1 MKKFLIILLCVSL
14 PLVSIAQPSSVR
26 KVFRKYGHKDGVVKI
41 CLPGVVMG
49 FAALFVDDK
58 ETAKMLRGVNSIKIL
73 TAGEAAG
80 FQDVNFVDEF
90 LDNFRSRSFE
100 ELLTVKDGK
109 DDVAIYMKEGKRNKK
124 ELLIVAGGP
133 NDNTIIYLKGKVS
146 AEMLSS
152 LGEEM
157 KVDILKSVT
166 Q

>member
-1 MKKFLIILLCVSL
+1 MRKFLFTLLCVAL

-26 KVFRKYGHKDGVVKI
+26 KVFRKYGHKDGVMKI

-73 TAGEAAG
+73 TADEDAG
-80 FQDVNFVDEF
+80 FQGVNFVDEF

-109 DDVAIYMKEGKRNKK
+109 QDVAIYMKEGKRNKK
-124 ELLIVAGGP
+124 ELLIIAGGQ
-133 NDNTIIYLKGKVS
+133 NESVIVYLKGKVS

-152 LGEEM
+152 LGKEM
-157 KVDILKSVT
+157 NVDVLKSVT